1 MTSYKHKQNKTNM
14 VMPKCRQGPAVERLI
29 IIIIIIIDK
38 TASVSET

>member
-29 IIIIIIIDK
+29 IIIIIIDK

>member
-1 MTSYKHKQNKTNM
+1 M

-29 IIIIIIIDK
+29 IIIIIIIIDK

>member
-1 MTSYKHKQNKTNM
+1 M

-29 IIIIIIIDK
+29 IIIIIDK